1 MSEFAVSKFADSG
14 SLTAH
19 AILTN
24 VLDFIVTI
32 EHGLRKRSA

>member
-1 MSEFAVSKFADSG
+1 MSEFAAGKLADRG

-24 VLDFIVTI
+24 VQDFMVNLDRA
-32 EHGLRKRSA
+32 L